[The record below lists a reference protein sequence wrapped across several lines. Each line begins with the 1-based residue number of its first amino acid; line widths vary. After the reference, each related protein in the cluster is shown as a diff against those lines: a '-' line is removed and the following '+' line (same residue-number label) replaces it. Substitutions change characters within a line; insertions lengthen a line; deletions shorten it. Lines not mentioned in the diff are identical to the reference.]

1 MLSIGWTEMMLIA
14 AIALI
19 VVGPKDLPAML
30 QQVGKFAGQI
40 RRMGNDFKSEI
51 NKAVKVDEI
60 ADMKKSVTS
69 PLTALKHGIEKDF
82 NSIGT
87 DGKVKPSGALKP
99 ADPNAEDVTSEIR
112 KAAGLPTSME
122 DAGTNAKDAMSEAMR
137 KAQSEATAKV
147 TPDEA
152 AESPKAAAA
161 KKPAAKKPAAKKP
174 SAKTSAAKK
183 PAATK
188 AAAKKPVAAKSTPAK
203 KPAAAKKPV
212 PASKS
217 AAAKPRARRKPA
229 TSSADGAST

>member
-60 ADMKKSVTS
+60 RDLKKSVQS
-69 PLTALKHGIEKDF
+69 PLTELKHGIQKDF
-82 NSIGT
+82 NAIGS
-87 DGKVKPSGALKP
+87 DGKVKPTGALKP

-112 KAAGLPTSME
+112 KAAGLPPTSDE
-122 DAGTNAKDAMSEAMR
+122 AGKNAKDAMTEAMR
-137 KAQSEATAKV
+137 KAQSEAT
-147 TPDEA
+147 TPVSSDAPAPA
-152 AESPKAAAA
+152 AASKAPAA

-174 SAKTSAAKK
+174 AA
-183 PAATK
+183 PK
-188 AAAKKPVAAKSTPAK
+188 AAAK
-203 KPAAAKKPV
+203 KPAAAKSTAAKKPAAKK
-212 PASKS
+212 P
-217 AAAKPRARRKPA
+217 AAAKPRSRKPA
-229 TSSADGAST
+229 TSDADGAST